1 MEEAVK
7 VSGELLEDFPE
18 DADARYWRGRA
29 LLRLGRHA
37 DADRQFQEGLKHGD
51 HQSPVCF
58 ILGTVSGKVLYVP
71 GWKHVSAPFATFPQL
86 NKAHFRGPQVQ
97 FRIYSKSECLFFSKS
112 ISDFKL

>member
-1 MEEAVK
+1 MK

-51 HQSPVCF
+51 HQSPV
-58 ILGTVSGKVLYVP
+58 
-71 GWKHVSAPFATFPQL
+71 
-86 NKAHFRGPQVQ
+86 
-97 FRIYSKSECLFFSKS
+97 
-112 ISDFKL
+112 SDCV